1 MKEKF
6 GYIPQNERKKV
17 LLLCD
22 DLRLHS
28 GVATVAREIV
38 VNTAHHYN
46 WANVGGAI
54 NHPDQGKRLD
64 ISQDTNTH
72 AGIEDSSITIY
83 PTSGYGTPDLIRQLI
98 NIEKPDVMLLIT
110 DPRYWVWLFQMENE
124 IRRKMPI
131 VYLNIWDDYP
141 APQYNRAY
149 YEACDSLLAISKQT
163 MNINKLVLGSKG
175 KGKQFRYIPH
185 GCDHKIFFPI
195 QPSSTEYEGYK
206 KFIEDVVTKD
216 EKDFVIFFNSR
227 NIRRKSIPDLM
238 LAYKFFIDRLTDD
251 QRKRC
256 LLLLHTQPVDENGT
270 DLISVRELFFKPEDD
285 VLFSQDKLTAQQ
297 LNYFY
302 NYADVTALLSS
313 NEGWGL
319 ALTESMLAG
328 TMILANVTG
337 GMQDQLRFS
346 KNGGWID
353 FDADFP
359 SNHRGTVKEH
369 GEWAV
374 PIFPSNISVVGSVPT
389 PYIFDDRCSPED
401 VGEEL
406 YKLYLLSREE
416 RNRKGMLGRD
426 WATGPEAGF
435 TSEIMADRVVE
446 ALDTLL
452 QTWKPREKFE
462 FIKVQDREPNYI
474 NHKLLYQ

>member
-17 LLLCD
+17 ILLCD

-38 VNTAHHYN
+38 VNTAHHFN
-46 WANVGGAI
+46 WVNVGGAI

-72 AGIEDSSITIY
+72 AGIEDASVIIY
-83 PTSGYGTPDLIRQLI
+83 PTSGYGTPDLLRQLI
-98 NIEKPDVMLLIT
+98 NLEKPDAMFLIT

-131 VYLNIWDDYP
+131 IYLNIWDDYP

-163 MNINKLVLGSKG
+163 MNINKLVLGERM

-185 GCDHKIFFPI
+185 GCNHNIFHPI
-195 QPSSTEYEGYK
+195 AVDSPEYKDYK
-206 KFIEDVVTKD
+206 KFIGDVVTKE
-216 EKDFVIFFNSR
+216 EKDFVVFFNSR

-238 LAYKFFIDRLTDD
+238 LAYKFFLDKLTPE
-251 QRKRC
+251 QRKKC
-256 LLLLHTQPVDENGT
+256 TLLMHTQPVDDNGT
-270 DLISVRELFFKPEDD
+270 DLLAVRELFFKPEDD
-285 VLFSQDKLTAQQ
+285 VLFSQDKLSAEQ

-337 GMQDQLRFS
+337 GMQDQMRFS

-389 PYIFDDRCSPED
+389 PYIFDDRCAPEH
-401 VGEEL
+401 VAEEL
-406 YKLYLLSREE
+406 YNLYLLPREE
-416 RNRKGMLGRD
+416 RKRRGMAGRE

-435 TSEIMADRVVE
+435 TSEIMSDRVIE
-446 ALDTLL
+446 SIDTLL
-452 QTWKPREKFE
+452 QTWEPREKFE
-462 FIKVQDREPNYI
+462 FIKVKDREQNYI

>member
-163 MNINKLVLGSKG
+163 MNINKLVLGSRG

-256 LLLLHTQPVDENGT
+256 ILLLHTQPVDENGT

-337 GMQDQLRFS
+337 GMQDQLRFC

-374 PIFPSNISVVGSVPT
+374 PIFPSNISVVGSIPT

-416 RNRKGMLGRD
+416 RKRKGMLGRD

>member
-359 SNHRGTVKEH
+359 SNHRGTIKEH

-416 RNRKGMLGRD
+416 RKRKGMLGRD

>member
-163 MNINKLVLGSKG
+163 MNINKLVLGSRG

-195 QPSSTEYEGYK
+195 QSSSTEYESYK

-337 GMQDQLRFS
+337 GMQDQLRFN

-406 YKLYLLSREE
+406 YKLYLLSRVE
-416 RNRKGMLGRD
+416 RKRKGMLGRD
-426 WATGPEAGF
+426 WSTGPEAGF

>member
-1 MKEKF
+1 MKGKF

-353 FDADFP
+353 FDAEFP
-359 SNHRGTVKEH
+359 SNHRGTIKEH

-416 RNRKGMLGRD
+416 RKRKGMLGRD

>member
-38 VNTAHHYN
+38 VNTAHHFN

-64 ISQDTNTH
+64 ISQDTNNH
-72 AGIEDSSITIY
+72 AGIEDSSIIIY

-124 IRRKMPI
+124 VRRKMPI

-163 MNINKLVLGSKG
+163 MNINKLVLGERG

-185 GCDHKIFFPI
+185 GCDHKTFFPI
-195 QPSSTEYEGYK
+195 QSASKEFEGYK

-216 EKDFVIFFNSR
+216 EKDFVVFFNSR

-238 LAYKFFIDRLTDD
+238 LGYKFFLDRLTPD
-251 QRKRC
+251 QKKRC
-256 LLLLHTQPVDENGT
+256 ILLLHTQPVDENGT
-270 DLISVRELFFKPEDD
+270 DLIAVRELFFKPEDD

-297 LNYFY
+297 LNYF
-302 NYADVTALLSS
+302 
-313 NEGWGL
+313 
-319 ALTESMLAG
+319 
-328 TMILANVTG
+328 
-337 GMQDQLRFS
+337 
-346 KNGGWID
+346 
-353 FDADFP
+353 
-359 SNHRGTVKEH
+359 
-369 GEWAV
+369 
-374 PIFPSNISVVGSVPT
+374 
-389 PYIFDDRCSPED
+389 
-401 VGEEL
+401 
-406 YKLYLLSREE
+406 
-416 RNRKGMLGRD
+416 
-426 WATGPEAGF
+426 
-435 TSEIMADRVVE
+435 
-446 ALDTLL
+446 
-452 QTWKPREKFE
+452 
-462 FIKVQDREPNYI
+462 
-474 NHKLLYQ
+474 